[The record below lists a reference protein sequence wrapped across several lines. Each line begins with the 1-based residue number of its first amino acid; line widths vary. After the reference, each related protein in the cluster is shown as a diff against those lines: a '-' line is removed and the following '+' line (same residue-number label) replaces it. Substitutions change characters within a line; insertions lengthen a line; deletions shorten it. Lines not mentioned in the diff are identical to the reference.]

1 MSDNKDI
8 ASELA
13 EDQKKLFEKKNKK
26 SKVIETPVLEE
37 TNISYIE
44 PDDVEAAALSGLGL
58 QEVADQIT
66 EKEISI
72 GIRKNKE
79 RPELYEVFCVVN
91 GVSKAISPIS
101 NKTSVVALAKIKF
114 VEIFILNKSEDI

>member
-26 SKVIETPVLEE
+26 SKVIETPVLEAE
-37 TNISYIE
+37 EVRIMAE
-44 PDDVEAAALSGLGL
+44 VAEAAVPVGL
-58 QEVADQIT
+58 QTVSDQIT
-66 EKEISI
+66 EEEISI

-79 RPELYEVFCVVN
+79 YPGSYEVFCVTN
-91 GVSKAISPIS
+91 GVSKAISPAT
-101 NKTSVVALAKIKF
+101 NKTSVIALAKIKF
-114 VEIFILNKSEDI
+114 VEIFILNKSKDI